1 MAHPLIEELRKA
13 TRAQSA
19 RRPVEPPEPREPAE
33 GAPEPGGRRGP
44 FGWLSMLVVVALV
57 AAGWL
62 LIRQF
67 QADARLQDCV
77 MSGRKNCVPLEVS
90 PAPPGIERSP

>member
-1 MAHPLIEELRKA
+1 VTIVAHPLIEELRKA

-19 RRPVEPPEPREPAE
+19 QRPVERGSPA
-33 GAPEPGGRRGP
+33 EPGGMRRP
-44 FGWLSMLVVVALV
+44 FGWLSMVVVVALV
-57 AAGWL
+57 VAGWL

-77 MSGRKNCVPLEVS
+77 MSGRKNCVPLDVP
-90 PAPPGIERSP
+90 PAPWP

>member
-19 RRPVEPPEPREPAE
+19 RRPVEGESAR
-33 GAPEPGGRRGP
+33 EPGGERRP
-44 FGWLSMLVVVALV
+44 FGWLTMLVVVALV
-57 AAGWL
+57 VGGWL

-77 MSGRKNCVPLEVS
+77 MSGRKNCAPLEVP
-90 PAPPGIERSP
+90 PAEPEPPPSRR